1 MKTNRLT
8 EIKNKEHELKSQH
21 QLENAFDKK
30 RGSVEFKPQKIN
42 SKNIYPVK
50 SKLTA
55 LKKQFPSPITFL
67 I

>member
-30 RGSVEFKPQKIN
+30 K
-42 SKNIYPVK
+42 
-50 SKLTA
+50 
-55 LKKQFPSPITFL
+55 
-67 I
+67 